1 VFVATEKGEY
11 LKLRE
16 VSRPLSWT
24 TSRSRPALRQV
35 RVPVLA
41 LGGTLDQQVP
51 ARENL
56 SGIDAAL
63 RASGNEDYKIV
74 ELAGLNHLFQTAT
87 TGAPA
92 EYATIDETVAPQV
105 LDLIASWINQRFSR
119 R

>member
-1 VFVATEKGEY
+1 
-11 LKLRE
+11 
-16 VSRPLSWT
+16 
-24 TSRSRPALRQV
+24 
-35 RVPVLA
+35 VPVLA

-105 LDLIASWINQRFSR
+105 LDLIASWITQRFSR

>member
-1 VFVATEKGEY
+1 MPTARDRPVARRLNLTG
-11 LKLRE
+11 
-16 VSRPLSWT
+16 SRAGVGARWHSGP
-24 TSRSRPALRQV
+24 
-35 RVPVLA
+35 
-41 LGGTLDQQVP
+41 QVP